1 MKTQILFFL
10 LILSFNL
17 PAQQVITT
25 PWQKLLNSENLP
37 KGIKL
42 QKAQNNLDISFYQGR
57 YYVAIRTA
65 PSHFASKKV
74 VLFVLS
80 SADFKTWDLETKLH
94 MGSDM
99 REPRFAVYHDTLFF
113 YFFKAGAHPLR
124 FEPHSLYVSTKTKKE
139 AFTTPE
145 TCQLNGFVPWRI
157 RERNDTLYMSAYY
170 GIGLYSNQHQAD
182 LRLFRST
189 NGKTWNPISPHTQ
202 VKVDHAEEGEFIFDN
217 KGELWSTI
225 RLESVGGMLAHA
237 QANQWDQWEI
247 KSLPEKYDSAILFE
261 WKDDIYL
268 VSRRNLDG
276 KVDHSPAWFGPKLR
290 RAYNL
295 FRYSLTEKRTA
306 LFKLNKEKFTLEHLV
321 DFQSTG
327 DNAFPGIVSDGKD
340 GFYLLNY
347 SSNINGRAKNWL
359 TGQVGSTYV
368 YWTHICIK

>member
-1 MKTQILFFL
+1 MKTHFLFTVLFL
-10 LILSFNL
+10 PVYLFAQQVNTSPWKKLLTPENL
-17 PAQQVITT
+17 PA
-25 PWQKLLNSENLP
+25 
-37 KGIKL
+37 GIKL
-42 QKAQNNLDISFYQGR
+42 QKAQNNLDIGYFQGR
-57 YYVAIRTA
+57 YYVGIRTA

-74 VLFVLS
+74 ELFVVS
-80 SADFKTWDLETKLH
+80 SPDFKKWDLECKIN
-94 MGSDM
+94 MESDM

-113 YFFKAGAHPLR
+113 YFFKAGSHLLR
-124 FEPHSLYVSTKTKKE
+124 FEPHSLYVSTKTKNE
-139 AFTTPE
+139 AFTIPE

-170 GIGLYSNQHQAD
+170 GIGLYSNKHQAD

-189 NGKTWNPISPHTQ
+189 NGKTWQPISSQTQ
-202 VKVDHAEEGEFIFDN
+202 VKVDHAEEGEFIFDA
-217 KGELWSTI
+217 KGDLWATI

-237 QANQWDQWEI
+237 KANQLDTWEI
-247 KSLPEKYDSAILFE
+247 KALPEKYDSAILFE

-276 KVDHSPAWFGPKLR
+276 KVDHSPAWFGPKFR

-306 LFKLNKEKFTLEHLV
+306 LFKLNKERFTLEHLV
-321 DFQSTG
+321 DFPSTG
-327 DNAFPGIVSDGKD
+327 DNAFPGIISDGKD

-359 TGQVGSTYV
+359 TGQLGSTYV